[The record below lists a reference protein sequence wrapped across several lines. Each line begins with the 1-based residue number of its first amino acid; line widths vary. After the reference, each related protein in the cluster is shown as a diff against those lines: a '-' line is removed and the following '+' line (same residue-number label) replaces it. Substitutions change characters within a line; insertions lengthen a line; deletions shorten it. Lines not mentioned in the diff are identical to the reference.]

1 MAEFTLA
8 QLGENSQIEIRAAR
22 SSGRGAER
30 FQGMLLAH
38 GEAREGESMIVANE
52 SESVVPRIEFRNVS
66 LAYDDQ
72 VVLND
77 VSFVVWPAE
86 LKLMLGESGGGKSTV
101 IKLTLGLEKPDAGE
115 ILIDGEEITGLS
127 EEKLQYVRDK
137 MGVVFQEGALFDSL
151 TVFENIAFRL
161 REHGVPEDEIES
173 KVMGILTFVGLED
186 AADKLPSE
194 LSGGMKR
201 RVAIARAV
209 VDQPEI
215 VLFDEPTTGLDP
227 PTAGTI
233 CALGLKLRD
242 VRGVS
247 SIWVTHRIEDVRFL
261 ASKTAR
267 VAPGNRTQI
276 EDEGERFCLANTR
289 VMMLHHGR
297 IIFEGPD
304 ELFWKSNDPVIR
316 EFVEYD
322 TAPQ

>member
-1 MAEFTLA
+1 MNQKHVAEETA
-8 QLGENSQIEIRAAR
+8 S
-22 SSGRGAER
+22 
-30 FQGMLLAH
+30 
-38 GEAREGESMIVANE
+38 
-52 SESVVPRIEFRNVS
+52 VPRIEFRNVS
-66 LAYDDQ
+66 ICYDDE
-72 VVLND
+72 VVLDD

-86 LKLMLGESGGGKSTV
+86 LKLMLGQSGGGKSTV
-101 IKLTLGLEKPDAGE
+101 IKLALGLEKPDAGE
-115 ILIDGEEITGLS
+115 ILIDGEDIARLP
-127 EEKLQYVRDK
+127 EEELDRIRNK

-151 TVFENIAFRL
+151 TVFENVAYRL
-161 REHGVPEDEIES
+161 REHGEDEAMIER
-173 KVMGILTFVGLED
+173 KVGAILEFVGLKD
-186 AADKLPSE
+186 AADKLPAE

-209 VDQPEI
+209 VDEPEI

-227 PTAGTI
+227 PTARTI
-233 CALGLKLRD
+233 CELGLKLRD

-247 SIWVTHRIEDVRFL
+247 SIWVTHRIEDVRIL
-261 ASKTAR
+261 ASKHAR
-267 VAPGNRTQI
+267 VGPGHRTQI

-289 VMMLHHGR
+289 VVMLHHGR

>member
-1 MAEFTLA
+1 MNQKDVAAETA
-8 QLGENSQIEIRAAR
+8 CI
-22 SSGRGAER
+22 
-30 FQGMLLAH
+30 
-38 GEAREGESMIVANE
+38 
-52 SESVVPRIEFRNVS
+52 PRIEFRNVS
-66 LAYDDQ
+66 ICYDDE

-101 IKLTLGLEKPDAGE
+101 IKLALGLEKPDAGK
-115 ILIDGEEITGLS
+115 ILIDGEDIAPLP
-127 EEKLQYVRDK
+127 EEELDRIRNK

-151 TVFENIAFRL
+151 TVFGNVAYRL
-161 REHGVPEDEIES
+161 QEHGEDEAMIER
-173 KVMGILTFVGLED
+173 KVGAILEFVGLKD
-186 AADKLPSE
+186 AADKLPAE

-209 VDQPEI
+209 VDEPEI

-227 PTAGTI
+227 PTARTI
-233 CALGLKLRD
+233 CKLGLKLRD

-247 SIWVTHRIEDVRFL
+247 AIWVTHRIEDVRTL
-261 ASKTAR
+261 ASKHAR
-267 VAPGNRTQI
+267 VGPGHRIQI

-289 VMMLHHGR
+289 VVMLHHGR

>member
-1 MAEFTLA
+1 MNQKDVAEETA
-8 QLGENSQIEIRAAR
+8 SI
-22 SSGRGAER
+22 
-30 FQGMLLAH
+30 
-38 GEAREGESMIVANE
+38 
-52 SESVVPRIEFRNVS
+52 PRIEFRNVS
-66 LAYDDQ
+66 ICYDDQ
-72 VVLND
+72 VVLDD

-101 IKLTLGLEKPDAGE
+101 IKLALGLEKPDAGK
-115 ILIDGEEITGLS
+115 ILIDGEDIAPLP
-127 EEKLQYVRDK
+127 EEELDRIRNK

-151 TVFENIAFRL
+151 TVFENVAYRL
-161 REHGVPEDEIES
+161 QEHGEDEAMIER
-173 KVMGILTFVGLED
+173 KVGAILEFVGLKD

-209 VDQPEI
+209 VDEPEI

-227 PTAGTI
+227 PTARTI
-233 CALGLKLRD
+233 CKLGLKLRD

-247 SIWVTHRIEDVRFL
+247 AIWVTHRIEDVRIL
-261 ASKTAR
+261 ASKHAR
-267 VAPGNRTQI
+267 VGPGHRTQI
-276 EDEGERFCLANTR
+276 DDEGERCCLANTR
-289 VMMLHHGR
+289 VVMLHHGR

-322 TAPQ
+322 TALQ

>member
-1 MAEFTLA
+1 
-8 QLGENSQIEIRAAR
+8 
-22 SSGRGAER
+22 
-30 FQGMLLAH
+30 
-38 GEAREGESMIVANE
+38 MIVANE
-52 SESVVPRIEFRNVS
+52 SEPVVPRIEFRNVS

-72 VVLND
+72 VVLDNL
-77 VSFVVWPAE
+77 SFVVWPAE

-127 EEKLQYVRDK
+127 EEELQCVRDK

-151 TVFENIAFRL
+151 TVFENVAYRL
-161 REHGVPEDEIES
+161 QEHGEDEAMIER
-173 KVMGILTFVGLED
+173 KVGEILEFVGLKD
-186 AADKLPSE
+186 AADKLPAE

-209 VDQPEI
+209 VDEPQI

-227 PTAGTI
+227 PTARTV
-233 CALGLKLRD
+233 CKLGLKLRD

-247 SIWVTHRIEDVRFL
+247 AIWVTHRIEDVRIL
-261 ASKTAR
+261 ASKHAC
-267 VAPGNRTQI
+267 VGPGHRTQI
-276 EDEGERFCLANTR
+276 DDEGERCCLANTR
-289 VMMLHHGR
+289 VVMLHHGR

-322 TAPQ
+322 TALQ